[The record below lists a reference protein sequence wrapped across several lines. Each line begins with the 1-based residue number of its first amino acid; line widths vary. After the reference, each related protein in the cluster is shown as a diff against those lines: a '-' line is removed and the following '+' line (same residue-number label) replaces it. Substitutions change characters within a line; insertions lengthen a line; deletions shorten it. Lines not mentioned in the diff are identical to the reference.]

1 MQCRMPG
8 VRTGGVRARARAR
21 PTHRCP
27 FCEKLYRRLDHYQAH
42 LHHAHEAELDRAAE
56 WEGAPA
62 EASGMSTTDEGT
74 HDVFKHPDR
83 PIRTSPIPAADV
95 AASGAGDSATAH
107 YTAMLDFVSSVIK
120 PILRNIAPDSGVYV
134 AALEEYQRALRAH
147 EECTPRLHVRKHES
161 HDGHRTSM
169 FANMPL
175 LFVKITA
182 MLVNMAFM
190 FANNI

>member
-1 MQCRMPG
+1 MTVAVHKFHVSQHEIVARCVFHVRKHELFFTNIPMQCRMPG

-62 EASGMSTTDEGT
+62 AASGMSSTNEET
-74 HDVFKHPDR
+74 HDVFKHPER
-83 PIRTSPIPAADV
+83 PMRTSPIPAADV
-95 AASGAGDSATAH
+95 AASGAGGSATAH
-107 YTAMLDFVSSVIK
+107 YTAMLDFVSSVMK
-120 PILRNIAPDSGVYV
+120 PILTNIAPDSGVYV

-147 EECTPRLHVRKHES
+147 EECTPRLS
-161 HDGHRTSM
+161 CSQT
-169 FANMPL
+169 
-175 LFVKITA
+175 
-182 MLVNMAFM
+182 
-190 FANNI
+190 

>member
-1 MQCRMPG
+1 MARWSCSLP
-8 VRTGGVRARARAR
+8 GGVRARARAR

-74 HDVFKHPDR
+74 HDVFKHADR

-95 AASGAGDSATAH
+95 AASGAGDSATAQEATTTSGMLSDRTGLHRGEHLIFSSNH
-107 YTAMLDFVSSVIK
+107 YTRFVS
-120 PILRNIAPDSGVYV
+120 Y
-134 AALEEYQRALRAH
+134 
-147 EECTPRLHVRKHES
+147 
-161 HDGHRTSM
+161 
-169 FANMPL
+169 
-175 LFVKITA
+175 
-182 MLVNMAFM
+182 
-190 FANNI
+190 